1 MLSVRKIIIVILF
14 ITSLFTLQSKAFAH
28 HQDQLMI
35 KSEAAVV
42 MDAQT
47 GAILYGKNTNEKM
60 YPASL
65 TKIATAIYA
74 IENGNLQDTITISR
88 NAVSTE
94 GTRVYLEEG
103 EVVTLH
109 HLLQGMLINSGND
122 AAVAIAEHLNGNV
135 EQFSSSLNKYLED
148 KIGVSNTHFTN
159 PNGLFDEN
167 HYTTAA
173 DLAKITNYAMKN
185 NVFKEIFGTKE
196 LTWDGLSWDTRLM
209 THHQMLKGEVPYP
222 GITGGKTGY
231 VDESKQTLATT
242 ADNGQIKLTAI
253 LLKADN
259 KKTIYNETKYL
270 LDYGF
275 QNFKTTF
282 LPENKTFT
290 VKNKKFKPINSIYI
304 SEPIEGVK
312 YEVSKKG
319 LLKIQSKDLE
329 TVQTVQLTPLET
341 EIQEQPVSNIDEEKE
356 SHNKMNA
363 LYGTLFV
370 VATGVTYS
378 LIKKNKKG
386 RKIA

>member
-1 MLSVRKIIIVILF
+1 MRKIFIVIFF
-14 ITSLFTLQSKAFAH
+14 ITSLFIVQLKTFAH

-47 GAILYGKNTNEKM
+47 GAVLYGKNADEKM

-74 IENGNLQDTITISR
+74 IENGDLQDKVTISK
-88 NAVSTE
+88 NVVNTD
-94 GTRVYLEEG
+94 GTKVYLEEG

-122 AAVAIAEHLNGNV
+122 AAVAIAEHLNGSD
-135 EQFSSSLNKYLED
+135 EQFSNSLNKYLKE
-148 KIGVSNTHFTN
+148 KIGVTNTHFTN

-167 HYTTAA
+167 HYTTAE

-196 LTWDGLSWDTRLM
+196 LQWDGLSWDTTLI
-209 THHQMLKGEVPYP
+209 THHQMLKGEIPYP

-242 ADNGQIKLTAI
+242 ADNGQMKLTAI
-253 LLKADN
+253 VLKADN
-259 KKTIYNETKYL
+259 KKTIYNETIQL

-275 QNFKTTF
+275 QNFKTSY
-282 LPENKTFT
+282 LPKSKTFT
-290 VKNKKFKPINSIYI
+290 VKNKKFKLTDPMFI
-304 SEPIEGVK
+304 SEPINGVN
-312 YEVSKKG
+312 YVVSNKG
-319 LLKIQSKDLE
+319 LLQIQTKDLE
-329 TVQTVQLTPLET
+329 TVQTVQLTPVEK
-341 EIQEQPVSNIDEEKE
+341 EIHEQPVSKIHETKE
-356 SHNKMNA
+356 PLNKMNA
-363 LYGTLFV
+363 LYGTLFLAV
-370 VATGVTYS
+370 SGLAYS
-378 LIKKNKKG
+378 LIKKNKK
-386 RKIA
+386 